1 MTDAESASLNINLVL
16 QAMGTFFCVQE
27 AVKQMKIRGKG
38 SVIMISSIAAN
49 TAIPAQMM
57 PAYGA
62 SKAFVKSLSI
72 HLGVELGP
80 LNIRVN
86 TISPGYIRTDMTA
99 KVGLQSPRLL
109 ELFTQAPPMK
119 KIGERENLM
128 GAAVYLLSE
137 ASAYTT
143 AADLLITGGLHAG
156 RFD

>member
-1 MTDAESASLNINLVL
+1 
-16 QAMGTFFCVQE
+16 MGTFFCVQE
-27 AVKQMKIRGKG
+27 AAKHMKLRGKG
-38 SVIMISSIAAN
+38 SIIMISSIAAN
-49 TAIPAQMM
+49 TAIPAQTM

-99 KVGLQSPRLL
+99 KVGLQAPRLL
-109 ELFTQAPPMK
+109 ELFSEAPPMK
-119 KIGERENLM
+119 KIGERSDLM

-143 AADLLITGGLHAG
+143 AADMMITGGLHAG

>member
-1 MTDAESASLNINLVL
+1 
-16 QAMGTFFCVQE
+16 MGTFFCVQE
-27 AVKQMKIRGKG
+27 AAKYMKARGKG
-38 SVIMISSIAAN
+38 SIVMISSVAAD
-49 TAIPAQMM
+49 TAIPAQTM

-62 SKAFVKSLSI
+62 SKAFVKSLSV

-80 LNIRVN
+80 LNIRIN

-99 KVGLQSPRLL
+99 KVGSQTPRLL
-109 ELFTQAPPMK
+109 EMFTEAPPMK
-119 KIGERENLM
+119 RIGERTDLM

-143 AADLLITGGLHAG
+143 ATDMLITGGLHAG

>member
-1 MTDAESASLNINLVL
+1 
-16 QAMGTFFCVQE
+16 MGTFFCVQE
-27 AVKQMKIRGKG
+27 AAKHLKARGKG
-38 SVIMISSIAAN
+38 SIVMISSIAAN
-49 TAIPAQMM
+49 TAIPSQTM

-99 KVGLQSPRLL
+99 KVELQSPELG
-109 ELFTQAPPMK
+109 ELFNAAPPMK
-119 KIGERENLM
+119 RMGEKEDLM
-128 GAAVYLLSE
+128 GAAIYLLSE

-143 AADLLITGGLHAG
+143 AVDLPITGGLHAG
-156 RFD
+156 RYD

>member
-1 MTDAESASLNINLVL
+1 
-16 QAMGTFFCVQE
+16 MGTFFCAQE
-27 AVKQMKIRGKG
+27 AAKHMKPYQKG
-38 SVIMISSIAAN
+38 SIVMISSIAAT
-49 TAIPAQMM
+49 TAIPAQTM

-62 SKAFVKSLSI
+62 SKAFVKSLAV

-99 KVGLQSPRLL
+99 LVGLQSPRLM
-109 ELFTQAPPMK
+109 EMFEEAPPMK
-119 KIGERENLM
+119 RIGERTDLM

-137 ASAYTT
+137 ASGYTT
-143 AADLLITGGLHAG
+143 AADMLVTGGLHAG